1 MDPIELIEELNKI
14 IKNNRKVVQDVVLTE
29 GATDYTNYKYMMGQL
44 KGLDNVEQEFKEFLQ
59 KRRIQVE

>member
-1 MDPIELIEELNKI
+1 MDPIELIEELNRI

-29 GATDYTNYKYMMGQL
+29 GATDYTNYKYMMGQI

-59 KRRIQVE
+59 KRRIQFE

>member
-14 IKNNRKVVQDVVLTE
+14 IKNNRKAVQDVVLTE

>member
-1 MDPIELIEELNKI
+1 MDPIELIEELNRI

-44 KGLDNVEQEFKEFLQ
+44 KSLENVEQEFKEFLQ

>member
-1 MDPIELIEELNKI
+1 MDPLELIEELNRI

-44 KGLDNVEQEFKEFLQ
+44 KSLENVEQEFKEFLQ

>member
-1 MDPIELIEELNKI
+1 MDPIELIEELNRI

-29 GATDYTNYKYMMGQL
+29 GAPDYTNYKYMMGQL
-44 KGLDNVEQEFKEFLQ
+44 KSLENVEQEFKEFLQ

>member
-14 IKNNRKVVQDVVLTE
+14 IKSNRKLVEDVVLTG
-29 GATDYTNYKYMMGQL
+29 GATDYTNYMYLMGKL
-44 KGLDNVEQEFKEFLQ
+44 KSLDNVEQEFKEFLQ

>member
-44 KGLDNVEQEFKEFLQ
+44 KSLENVEQEFKEFLQ
-59 KRRIQVE
+59 KRRIQVQ

>member
-1 MDPIELIEELNKI
+1 MDPIELIEELNRI
-14 IKNNRKVVQDVVLTE
+14 IKNNRKLVQDVVLTE

-44 KGLDNVEQEFKEFLQ
+44 KSLENVEQEFKEFLQ

>member
-1 MDPIELIEELNKI
+1 MDPIELIEELNRI

-29 GATDYTNYKYMMGQL
+29 GATDYTKYKYKMGQL
-44 KGLDNVEQEFKEFLQ
+44 KSLENVEQEFKEFLQ

>member
-1 MDPIELIEELNKI
+1 M
-14 IKNNRKVVQDVVLTE
+14 QDVVLTE

-44 KGLDNVEQEFKEFLQ
+44 KSLENVEQEFKEFLQ

>member
-14 IKNNRKVVQDVVLTE
+14 LKSNKKLVEDVVLTG
-29 GATDYTNYKYMMGQL
+29 GATDYTNYMYLMGKL
-44 KGLDNVEQEFKEFLQ
+44 KSLDNVEQEFKEFLQ

>member
-44 KGLDNVEQEFKEFLQ
+44 KSLENVEQEFKEFLQ

>member
-14 IKNNRKVVQDVVLTE
+14 LKSNRKLVEDVVLTG
-29 GATDYTNYKYMMGQL
+29 GATDYTNYMYLMGKL
-44 KGLDNVEQEFKEFLQ
+44 NSLDNVEQEFKEFLQ

>member
-1 MDPIELIEELNKI
+1 MDPIELIEELNRI

-44 KGLDNVEQEFKEFLQ
+44 KSLENVEQEFKEFLQ
-59 KRRIQVE
+59 KRRIQFE

>member
-14 IKNNRKVVQDVVLTE
+14 LKNNRKAVKDVLLTG
-29 GATDYTNYKYMMGQL
+29 GATDYTNYMNLIGQL
-44 KGLDNVEQEFKEFLQ
+44 KSLDNVEQEFKEFLQ